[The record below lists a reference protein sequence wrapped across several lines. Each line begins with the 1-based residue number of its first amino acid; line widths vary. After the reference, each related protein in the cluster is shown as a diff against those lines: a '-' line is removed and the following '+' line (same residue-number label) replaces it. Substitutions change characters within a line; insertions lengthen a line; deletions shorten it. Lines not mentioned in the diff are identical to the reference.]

1 MSTTTPVGCDTC
13 NKSGLSLLLLRPS
26 PIAKTGPLV
35 PPGSE
40 ALQTDTSGLV
50 PARDLTES
58 RYVLRLLRAGYVHV
72 YIPSPP
78 KGMKEWLVYRV
89 TDNADLVEQSNP
101 VFAQMPPPPACSN
114 TAHNA
119 AGMRLLHIPQ
129 AHKIPTV
136 WIAYSANLWNEKLK
150 KQNRANPEAMMEVD
164 LAGGS
169 TPGSFAPT
177 APTLRGRVLECALMS
192 LSVNKATD
200 HDFQF
205 NSLTPIVDSLADNL
219 VKAAACH
226 SNTAGK
232 ERAVVL
238 RDPVGLTA
246 ELNALRLRRH
256 EIARSAIEAE
266 ASKPENEHAL
276 KSSDAMLGLKEL
288 QARVEYA
295 KALEKFAPTVSLSEY
310 SNPKPTNPFF
320 GATIAPF
327 RYEGGTWEE
336 IEGEGRGAAANPLGR
351 VWPSGGSDRVRLEAN
366 KALAKSWGD
375 IADEYSETDRR
386 QWVKDFHDRMK
397 REHLDAVAKFEDD
410 WWATRK
416 SDAFKLYFEMHFDE
430 TDPNEILRAH
440 SCGLVYVREVSI
452 STTPAPVTTGDVL
465 GAYVEELSGDPS
477 QASSVMV
484 RALVAN
490 QKEILKKLQSVWAI
504 EKAGVYAHE
513 SRNDKLFDLG
523 VGLLRKLESSGV
535 TSKPRF
541 SWLAPAL
548 GNLFGGYSLTVA
560 QGLTGAVSAL
570 GASLGAA
577 FLSSERGRKLV
588 ARVQGLAMV
597 QRTTDFVLKGLI
609 DGSVLRVPLQITM
622 HYPAGKG
629 ILMLFRDRGTHTYS
643 QAAGLIRG
651 GSIEIT
657 LLTDNLEMAKYG
669 GNVED
674 AIRGGAGRI
683 DTPANPKPAI
693 VMGSTAWRGMQL
705 RGPDFDK
712 LWLDGRMS
720 PANAK
725 AAALEMMQGKQAII
739 TALDGR
745 LALGG
750 LLLNGL
756 GLIGSF
762 GQINDEREEVRR
774 AAWFGLVDGAS
785 GVLGGLAGVWE
796 VALKAKLTLQV
807 GPRTV
812 ERSVTIHSLRSA
824 GHVLGVVAGLANAG
838 MNWMRALDAQKAE
851 ELGVARFYFFSG
863 GAFLGTAVT
872 FGALAAGAMADRM
885 IAKGVAR
892 AVAIRIAARFGAQGV
907 IAGSLSGWGTV
918 LLGLAVLFE
927 VGAVIM
933 TPTEMEKWAK
943 RTRFGN
949 RSSGKFKN
957 WAEEEA
963 ELNKLFLP
971 PEKKVPAA
979 PPAVPTMIF
988 PILIPGSEPPPGPQM
1003 A

>member
-1 MSTTTPVGCDTC
+1 MSTTTPAGCDNC
-13 NKSGLSLLLLRPS
+13 NRSGLSLLLLRPS
-26 PIAKTGPLV
+26 PIAIAGFLV

-40 ALQTDTSGLV
+40 ALQTDQSGLV
-50 PARDLTES
+50 PGHALTES

-72 YIPSPP
+72 YIPNPP
-78 KGMKEWLVYRV
+78 QGVKEWLVYRV
-89 TDNADLVEQSNP
+89 TDNADLVEQGNP
-101 VFAQMPPPPACSN
+101 VFAQMPAPPACSN

-136 WIAYSANLWNEKLK
+136 WMAYSANLWNEKLK
-150 KQNRANPEAMMEVD
+150 KQNRANPEAMMQVD
-164 LAGGS
+164 LAGGT
-169 TPGSFAPT
+169 TPGSFLPT
-177 APTLRGRVLECALMS
+177 ASRLRSSVLECALNNLS
-192 LSVNKATD
+192 LNKATD

-205 NSLTPIVDSLADNL
+205 NSLAPIVDSLADNL
-219 VKAAACH
+219 VRAAACH
-226 SNTAGK
+226 PLTAGK

-238 RDPVGLTA
+238 PDPVGLTA

-256 EIARSAIEAE
+256 EIARRAIEAE
-266 ASKPENEHAL
+266 AAKPENEHAL
-276 KSSDAMLGLKEL
+276 KSSEAMLGLKEL

-295 KALEKFAPTVSLSEY
+295 KALEKLAPIVSFKEY
-310 SNPKPTNPFF
+310 SEPKPGNPFF

-327 RYEGGTWEE
+327 RYEGRTWEE
-336 IEGEGRGAAANPLGR
+336 IEGEGRSAEANPLGR
-351 VWPSGGSDRVRLEAN
+351 VWPTGGSDRVRLEAD

-375 IADEYSETDRR
+375 IADEYSETGRA

-397 REHLDAVAKFEDD
+397 REHLDVVARFEAD

-416 SDAFKLYFEMHFDE
+416 SDSFKLYFEMHFDE
-430 TDPNEILRAH
+430 TDPNALLQTH
-440 SCGLVYVREVSI
+440 SCGLVYAREVSI
-452 STTPAPVTTGDVL
+452 STTPAPLTTGKVL
-465 GAYVEELSGDPS
+465 EAYVEELAGDPS
-477 QASSVMV
+477 QPSSVMV
-484 RALVAN
+484 RALAAN
-490 QKEILKKLQSVWAI
+490 QKEILKKLQPIWAI

-523 VGLLRKLESSGV
+523 VGLLRKLESSGLA
-535 TSKPRF
+535 SKPRY

-570 GASLGAA
+570 CASLGAA
-577 FLSSERGRKLV
+577 FLSTDRGRKLV
-588 ARVQGLAMV
+588 ARAQGLAMV
-597 QRTTDFVLKGLI
+597 QRTTDLVLKGFI
-609 DGSVLRVPLQITM
+609 DGDVLRVPLQITM

-643 QAAGLIRG
+643 QAAGLVRG
-651 GSIEIT
+651 GAIEIT

-669 GNVED
+669 GNVAD
-674 AIRGGAGRI
+674 AIRDGAGRI

-705 RGPDFDK
+705 RGPDFDR

-720 PANAK
+720 SANAK

-739 TALDGR
+739 TTLDGR

-796 VALKAKLTLQV
+796 VALKARLTLQV
-807 GPRTV
+807 GQGAV
-812 ERSVTIHSLRSA
+812 ERSITVHSLRAA
-824 GHVLGVVAGLANAG
+824 GHVLGAVAGLANAG
-838 MNWMRALDAQKAE
+838 MNWMRANDASEAEQKWVGRLYRA
-851 ELGVARFYFFSG
+851 SSW
-863 GAFLGTAVT
+863 AFLGTTGT
-872 FGALAAGAMADRM
+872 FGALAVGALADRM
-885 IAKGVAR
+885 VAKGVAR

-949 RSSGKFKN
+949 RFSGKFTN

-963 ELNKLFLP
+963 ELNKLFSP
-971 PEKKVPAA
+971 PEKKTPAA
-979 PPAVPTMIF
+979 PTIPTMIF
-988 PILIPGSEPPPGPQM
+988 PIFIPGSEPPPGPQM